1 MNVGIITVRKRWN
14 NAPFFLI
21 EGIKQGI
28 RELLEDKHDFNNIR
42 FIFSRFTIHTP
53 SRLYLDPKQIKDFD
67 VIIIPFWI
75 GGQILDC
82 NLQEIKEKTNTKIC
96 VYSGHAPYHKRPP
109 YELDLITKEFHQGQ
123 LSDKQWANFKAIDR
137 FFTVNKIFPLDN
149 EIEIGCGKFDW
160 LKPDK
165 SETNCMIIDSCKK
178 NWDEHIWND
187 FNDIWPEIKKNCN
200 IELIQFGSYPY
211 KLEGARTFHK
221 SFVHYRRLCNL
232 YSKIKI
238 YISMNESFGYSI
250 LENKYAGN
258 LILIHDDGEVP
269 NCHLNS
275 TYLKTWNKNNVI
287 KKINS
292 FLNEYNNNTPRQ
304 ISSEFIKCNP
314 KFASWKNTVS
324 RLIDELTKF

>member
-14 NAPFFLI
+14 NAACFLV

-28 RELLEDKHDFNNIR
+28 RELLEEKHDFKDIR

-53 SRLYLDPKQIKDFD
+53 SHLYIDPNNIKDFD
-67 VIIIPFWI
+67 VIVIPFWI
-75 GGQILDC
+75 GSQILDC
-82 NLQEIKEKTNTKIC
+82 NLHEIKERTNIKIC

-109 YELDLITKEFHQGQ
+109 YELDLITKQFSQGQ
-123 LSDKQWANFKAIDR
+123 LSKSQWKNFNAIDY
-137 FFTVNKIFPLDN
+137 FFVANKVFPIEN

-160 LKPDK
+160 LKPNK
-165 SETNCMIIDSCKK
+165 SDINCIVIDSCKK
-178 NWDEHIWND
+178 HWDEHIWNS
-187 FNDIWPEIKKNCN
+187 FNESWPEIRKKCN

-211 KLEGARTFHK
+211 RFEGAKIFHK
-221 SFVHYRRLCNL
+221 SFVHYRRLCKL

-258 LILIHDDGEVP
+258 LILIHDEGEVP

-275 TYLKTWNKNNVI
+275 TYLKTWNKNNIVE
-287 KKINS
+287 KINS
-292 FLNEYNNNTPRQ
+292 FFVSYDNTVPQ
-304 ISSEFIKCNP
+304 KISNEFIKYNP
-314 KFASWKNTVS
+314 KFISWKNTVS